1 MLKERLAIANKI
13 ARDIH
18 AAEAAVDIA
27 IAKLGVLTASL
38 PEAQAAAKLSS
49 VVGDKAFGHLKGAI
63 ANTFAGR
70 ADLVA
75 LHHELE
81 QVKGRMGL
89 RNVVVGTGDLGKLV
103 PGTGAFL
110 ESDEIVAIDQIRA
123 A

>member
-1 MLKERLAIANKI
+1 MLKERLAIAHKI

-18 AAEAAVDIA
+18 AAEAAVDLA
-27 IAKLGVLTASL
+27 IAKLGVLTAAL
-38 PEAQAAAKLSS
+38 PEAQAAAKLSA
-49 VVGDKAFGHLKGAI
+49 VVGDKAFAHLQGAI

-103 PGTGAFL
+103 PGSGAFL
-110 ESDEIVAIDQIRA
+110 EADDIVAVDEARA

>member
-1 MLKERLAIANKI
+1 MLKERLAIANKV
-13 ARDIH
+13 AREIH
-18 AAEAAVDIA
+18 EAGAAVDIA
-27 IAKLGVLTASL
+27 IAKLGILTASL

-49 VVGDKAFGHLKGAI
+49 VVGDKAFGHLQGAI

-70 ADLVA
+70 ANLVA

-89 RNVVVGTGDLGKLV
+89 RNLVVGTGDLGKLV
-103 PGTGAFL
+103 PGSGAFL
-110 ESDEIVAIDQIRA
+110 EADDIVATDRTRA